1 MASTAIRTPAAVA
14 RVSSTAVTPS
24 GRGFVAG
31 SLDLDGG
38 PAAVVTA
45 VRAGVV
51 GLLGLVAVRTL
62 LERREADREVGAPLT
77 LAGVGDAPLRDSHG
91 VVTPQVLG
99 AGGRRGSL
107 RPFRSSRQATA
118 PVTPARRRQAS
129 ATEGPRAADRWR
141 PRRGRAGRR
150 SSALRRP
157 HRGPG
162 SPARRAGRS
171 AP

>member
-38 PAAVVTA
+38 PAAVVAA

-62 LERREADREVGAPLT
+62 LERREPDREVGAPLT
-77 LAGVGDAPLRDSHG
+77 LAGVGDAP
-91 VVTPQVLG
+91 P
-99 AGGRRGSL
+99 
-107 RPFRSSRQATA
+107 
-118 PVTPARRRQAS
+118 
-129 ATEGPRAADRWR
+129 
-141 PRRGRAGRR
+141 
-150 SSALRRP
+150 
-157 HRGPG
+157 PG
-162 SPARRAGRS
+162 SPRAVTPHVLGTGGPR
-171 AP
+171 